1 MAVHAPVPETRKDA
15 ETITLSKVI
24 GPSSSS
30 NGNTSDEGKIVIVT
44 PKGEFCFYFEES
56 ETIRPVQESSDPV
69 SEELV
74 ISGKCEFHSNNY

>member
-1 MAVHAPVPETRKDA
+1 MAEHAPVPETRKDTD
-15 ETITLSKVI
+15 TITLSRVT

-30 NGNTSDEGKIVIVT
+30 SDNTSDEGKIVIVT

-56 ETIRPVQESSDPV
+56 EIIRSVQESSDPV

-74 ISGKCEFHSNNY
+74 IS